1 MIAAADVGI
10 MDGREEG
17 LGGRVWGQTL
27 ASLAG
32 QYPSANSVENLRY
45 GPNDL
50 PVEPAAHHFA
60 AVVAMSL
67 PEILCDARRERR
79 LHAARHRAVPAMP
92 LE

>member
-1 MIAAADVGI
+1 MLRFTQSMIAAADVGI

-50 PVEPAAHHFA
+50 AQLSEHSV
-60 AVVAMSL
+60 
-67 PEILCDARRERR
+67 IGRIDQ
-79 LHAARHRAVPAMP
+79 
-92 LE
+92 